1 MIKYNKPNNFDL
13 NNASELHSRR
23 YLFYDIFLDY
33 KGRIIFLSHQYPDFD
48 IDFDEIEIFYGDTKL
63 PINFVRVLHP
73 EREYSD
79 DSFGMVIGKTDTID
93 EDIDFVSIKVRYQNL
108 DKNFDLQKYN
118 SNDEIVIE
126 TSFDRK
132 VLHLVEWWI
141 EYHLKIEGIDKIHIY
156 FTDSVEENPRVL
168 DILGKYIESNKVE
181 LTEWYKGW
189 GIVLD
194 KTNINKNCDMYW
206 WDNNSRLGQ
215 DQTMTHVLWK
225 LNNRAKWIGYVDLDE
240 FLILPSDTQNIKEYL
255 NKIPSKY
262 DSILVKG
269 VTGVLDGFGMDTEE
283 NYMRLRNNNGYRDL
297 ITNKTFI
304 DANENFNILHRF
316 VKPNEKI
323 PFMNAHKAI
332 DPVGKGTS
340 FLGDGYILYNG
351 HPEYHKNMPNFD
363 NKIQK
368 DKMFFIHMILFTH
381 TLGITKENVPSRA
394 PSELPSKLKKFTLRK
409 NR

>member
-1 MIKYNKPNNFDL
+1 M
-13 NNASELHSRR
+13 
-23 YLFYDIFLDY
+23 
-33 KGRIIFLSHQYPDFD
+33 
-48 IDFDEIEIFYGDTKL
+48 
-63 PINFVRVLHP
+63 
-73 EREYSD
+73 
-79 DSFGMVIGKTDTID
+79 
-93 EDIDFVSIKVRYQNL
+93 
-108 DKNFDLQKYN
+108 
-118 SNDEIVIE
+118 
-126 TSFDRK
+126 
-132 VLHLVEWWI
+132 
-141 EYHLKIEGIDKIHIY
+141 
-156 FTDSVEENPRVL
+156 DSVEENPRVL

-181 LTEWYKGW
+181 LTEWYRGW

-194 KTNINKNCDMYW
+194 KTNINKNCDMDW
-206 WDNNSRLGQ
+206 WNINSRLGQ

-240 FLILPSDTQNIKEYL
+240 FLILQSDTQNIKEYL

-304 DANENFNILHRF
+304 DANENLNILHRF

-340 FLGDGYILYNG
+340 FLGDGYILYDN

-381 TLGITKENVPSRA
+381 TLGITKEKVPPRS
-394 PSELPSKLKKFTLRK
+394 PGELPSKLKKFTLRK